1 MNYTHHILVYVP
13 DNVDINVNTNNGGL
27 NVSDVNVNN
36 LNFNTSNGSIAL
48 NENCNINNLTIKS
61 NGFINLKVREV
72 YCNGS
77 TGCGTSFSA

>member
-1 MNYTHHILVYVP
+1 MNDLGGYYS

-27 NVSDVNVNN
+27 NVSDVNINN

-72 YCNGS
+72 YCTDNLS
-77 TGCGTSFSA
+77 IRVYLCKYI